1 MPIRQVKKISAKFE
15 DLKFAGDFRE
25 YSFSGMEIKTRL
37 QRTEKWIKADVDC
50 PENESILFQNFPEN
64 ILDDHKQ

>member
-37 QRTEKWIKADVDC
+37 QRTEK
-50 PENESILFQNFPEN
+50 
-64 ILDDHKQ
+64 